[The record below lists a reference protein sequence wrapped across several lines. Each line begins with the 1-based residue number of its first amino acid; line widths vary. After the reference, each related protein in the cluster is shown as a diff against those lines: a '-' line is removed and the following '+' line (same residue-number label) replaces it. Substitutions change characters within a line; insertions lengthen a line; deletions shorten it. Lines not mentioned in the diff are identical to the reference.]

1 MSEEKIKQLSYE
13 SGEEDVLRVLQGKE
27 PLNDMPVDELVL
39 LSGLR
44 EKILWDDAKQAAQNI
59 SDTDVD
65 AAWSRMQAR
74 IQQEEVA
81 TKQDGSSMAMQEES
95 NVIQGRFL
103 QFKQWLPLV
112 ASCAAFFVSV
122 IVLMQVLQNEQAP
135 ITVAA
140 KGAVTNQ
147 SVQVSSTEQEAF
159 IILKDL
165 KHLFDVSD
173 VQLSFKITL
182 PASAPLT
189 EEQQRLMSQYQLHT
203 EEGQSQVVIVVSE

>member
-1 MSEEKIKQLSYE
+1 MSEETNKQLSYE
-13 SGEEDVLRVLQGKE
+13 PSEKDVLRVLQGKE
-27 PLNDMPVDELVL
+27 PLSDMPADELTL

-44 EKILWDDAKQAAQNI
+44 DKILWDDAEQATQNKP
-59 SDTDVD
+59 DTDVD
-65 AAWSRMQAR
+65 AAWSRMQTR
-74 IQQEEVA
+74 IQQEQVA
-81 TKQDGSSMAMQEES
+81 TKQDGGSMTMQKES
-95 NVIQGRFL
+95 NVIQVRFL

-112 ASCAAFFVSV
+112 ASFAAFFVSV
-122 IVLMQVLQNEQAP
+122 IVLMQVTQNEQAP

-140 KGAVTNQ
+140 KGAATNQ

-159 IILKDL
+159 IILGDL
-165 KHLFDVSD
+165 KQLFDVSD

-182 PASAPLT
+182 PVSAPLT